1 MQVDDPNPIKRP
13 PLIETHLEKET
24 RINTVLSSVHSKDL
38 FEHNVACF
46 IAAQILQVPESKML
60 DADIIKVFISKQ
72 APKKSNI
79 KEYLYFAYE
88 FLTLSEEWEAAIHFK
103 KIANIK
109 FSPINHSASQ
119 WTEQDLEILRIY
131 FKDEESWENPLFNS
145 PLNDPMGLK
154 FLDENQ
160 NLTEDLLKNLKKA
173 KANELSPELK
183 NKFQRLIYMIYNKSQ
198 KSVVYQLMDLV
209 FEKLFEENEFQLFPQ
224 KNFDLIINNFKYGA
238 EPDRYLGYLPK
249 GMSSLVVIEDISLK
263 EEMEYFAIPQ
273 LIAGSI
279 ALLQQ
284 KKNIKISI
292 NEISYSE
299 TSETYLWPFEQEK
312 YIFMLRVIGFKITFF
327 RFKPNQD
334 FISAVI
340 RGLRPKQKTLVEKT
354 DIDGKSLLDPAERE
368 MIVKGLLNI
377 KKYIKENF

>member
-1 MQVDDPNPIKRP
+1 M
-13 PLIETHLEKET
+13 
-24 RINTVLSSVHSKDL
+24 
-38 FEHNVACF
+38 
-46 IAAQILQVPESKML
+46 
-60 DADIIKVFISKQ
+60 
-72 APKKSNI
+72 
-79 KEYLYFAYE
+79 
-88 FLTLSEEWEAAIHFK
+88 
-103 KIANIK
+103 
-109 FSPINHSASQ
+109 
-119 WTEQDLEILRIY
+119 
-131 FKDEESWENPLFNS
+131 
-145 PLNDPMGLK
+145 
-154 FLDENQ
+154 
-160 NLTEDLLKNLKKA
+160 
-173 KANELSPELK
+173 
-183 NKFQRLIYMIYNKSQ
+183 
-198 KSVVYQLMDLV
+198 
-209 FEKLFEENEFQLFPQ
+209 
-224 KNFDLIINNFKYGA
+224 IINNFKYGA